1 MENDRGSGGIHDEL
15 EGLADLA
22 SRRSSD
28 TIVSTLAAAREHLGM
43 EVAFVSSFTE
53 GGQQEFLTLEGDG
66 DAFSLKEGEGI
77 PLEDSPCTP
86 MVAGRVPNVVPDVRQ
101 ERRIKDLAA
110 VREAG
115 VGAYVG
121 VPLRFSD
128 GRLYGTMCCLSR
140 SPEPSLN
147 ERDAS
152 FMRVLARLVAEQ
164 LEREEL
170 EEEKRRLE
178 AETTGVGALLAALEA
193 RDGYT
198 GEHSRTVV
206 ELSAAVARRLGLSEA
221 EVWDVE
227 RAAMLHDIGK
237 LGVPDAV
244 LRKPGPL
251 SEEEW
256 TWMRRHP
263 EIGERIVASVNSLTH
278 LASVVRAEH
287 ERWDGAGYPDG
298 LSQEEIPQASRIVF
312 ACDAFHAMTSDRPYR
327 RAIGT
332 TRALEELRENAGA
345 QFCPRAVRALLE
357 VVEEPN
363 LTSPRGR
370 ADVG

>member
-15 EGLADLA
+15 EGLADLV

-28 TIVSTLAAAREHLGM
+28 TIVRTLAAAREHLGM

-53 GGQQEFLTLEGDG
+53 GGQQEFITLEGGG

-86 MVAGRVPNVVPDVRQ
+86 MVAGRVSNVVPDVRQ

-121 VPLRFSD
+121 VPLTFSD

-147 ERDAS
+147 ERDTS

-178 AETTGVGALLAALEA
+178 AETAGVG
-193 RDGYT
+193 
-198 GEHSRTVV
+198 
-206 ELSAAVARRLGLSEA
+206 
-221 EVWDVE
+221 
-227 RAAMLHDIGK
+227 
-237 LGVPDAV
+237 
-244 LRKPGPL
+244 
-251 SEEEW
+251 
-256 TWMRRHP
+256 
-263 EIGERIVASVNSLTH
+263 
-278 LASVVRAEH
+278 
-287 ERWDGAGYPDG
+287 
-298 LSQEEIPQASRIVF
+298 
-312 ACDAFHAMTSDRPYR
+312 
-327 RAIGT
+327 
-332 TRALEELRENAGA
+332 
-345 QFCPRAVRALLE
+345 ALLE